1 MPALASFLGLSTHR
15 RTLSKPTEKLMD
27 VEIEHAFFCLA
38 CLTFGGKQRLHP
50 LPQFQWMG
58 TSMVKMRRE
67 GIFSKSRQR
76 SAIGVEKGQFQGE
89 NGNDFGL
96 LDKSLFWNL
105 FSIDRGSERW
115 MDSSINHFSLSWTFF
130 RPKGIAFSLRCGRL
144 FPPYFF
150 VLVHKVYLLG
160 SGHKDTPPNFNWIF
174 CITYTCFVWLP
185 VYWGEEWGIF
195 HGRVCSLRLVR

>member
-38 CLTFGGKQRLHP
+38 CLTFGGKQGLHP

-144 FPPYFF
+144 FPPYFLCWSIKYIF
-150 VLVHKVYLLG
+150 LG
-160 SGHKDTPPNFNWIF
+160 VDIKIHHLTLTEYFASHILALCGCPFIEGKSGEFSMAG
-174 CITYTCFVWLP
+174 CVA
-185 VYWGEEWGIF
+185 
-195 HGRVCSLRLVR
+195 